1 MNPDEIRKM
10 EDRAQLIVSRLST
23 VARGRWL
30 RYWQNEGELLKEKLY
45 VEAVAA
51 EEAAELLRGAM
62 ARGWEI
68 RKMEDRAYGLY
79 RVAREIEDALKAA
92 EKE

>member
-1 MNPDEIRKM
+1 MNPDEIRNGKK
-10 EDRAQLIVSRLST
+10 RAKLIVSRLST

-45 VEAVAA
+45 VVAVEC
-51 EEAAELLRGAM
+51 EEAAADLRGAM